1 MIPILLSL
9 FLVIQ
14 GCAALQTAR
23 TDVQVDLPDGRKIT
37 YSSSKDQAGI
47 DLEITELDP
56 KTGKTMK
63 RWIIKVEKAGT
74 PEAAYAALARQQ
86 ESLAD
91 LFKAF
96 VPLMEKF
103 AAGIP

>member
-1 MIPILLSL
+1 M
-9 FLVIQ
+9 
-14 GCAALQTAR
+14 
-23 TDVQVDLPDGRKIT
+23 DLPDGRKIT

-56 KTGKTMK
+56 KTGKVIK
-63 RWIIKVEKAGT
+63 RWVIKVEKAGT
-74 PEAAYAALARQQ
+74 PEAAYAALTRQQ

-96 VPLMEKF
+96 IPLVEKA